1 MYFKSCGF
9 FINSAVFLS
18 NLKCFN
24 YIKIMYF
31 ETTNG
36 ITDKFLRTNYNDYYL
51 ILFEYVKEKDIS
63 LSERI

>member
-1 MYFKSCGF
+1 
-9 FINSAVFLS
+9 
-18 NLKCFN
+18 
-24 YIKIMYF
+24 MYF